1 MKHVLLLIAL
11 ILFFSCSGKNS
22 KNIPLSDNTVKEN
35 KSTSR
40 ILDNNSSDCKVQVQ
54 ENNIVLLCHGKKTTY
69 QGLMINEMSIST
81 NFSQGTNNEFS
92 LIYELN
98 ASATKVKEKYN
109 FIYSERGIFLVYKE
123 VIKFGQEGIMSNRIY
138 FDSFDMK
145 DKTYENLESQGSQL
159 EENFSQNNATVN
171 YLDFKSK
178 NFAKKI
184 FNTSNED
191 IFINYP
197 ETSPDDI
204 LITDVEVANN
214 LAFSLEQKG
223 VYNDSKFLLQNII
236 SQYPNRVVAYLNLAD
251 VEWGLENKEEAR
263 KYYNLYLSLM
273 KKQNKDLNKIP
284 KRLYDRIN

>member
-1 MKHVLLLIAL
+1 MIKLSILITLLLLIEFNVQFKTTNL
-11 ILFFSCSGKNS
+11 Y
-22 KNIPLSDNTVKEN
+22 LSN
-35 KSTSR
+35 
-40 ILDNNSSDCKVQVQ
+40 NNSSDCKVQVQ
-54 ENNIVLLCHGKKTTY
+54 ENNIVLLCHDKKTTY
-69 QGLMINEMSIST
+69 QGLLINEMSIST

-251 VEWGLENKEEAR
+251 AEWGLENKEEAR

-273 KKQNKDLNKIP
+273 NKQNKDLNKIP
-284 KRLYDRIN
+284 KRLYDRIH